1 MKPSENSSTSFKI
14 LVSLL
19 PVIFS
24 IFVLGFE
31 VRKATATTGA
41 TGATGAT
48 GVTGVT
54 GVTGTGGGT
63 AAETEIEIAGG
74 PGGGDWPLA
83 MALLDPLGSFW
94 LGKCGKLIRQT
105 RI

>member
-41 TGATGAT
+41 TGA
-48 GVTGVT
+48 TGVT

-94 LGKCGKLIRQT
+94 LGKCGKMIRKT

>member
-41 TGATGAT
+41 TG
-48 GVTGVT
+48 VTGVS
-54 GVTGTGGGT
+54 GTGGGT
-63 AAETEIEIAGG
+63 AAATEIEIAGG
-74 PGGGDWPLA
+74 PGGGDWPPA

-94 LGKCGKLIRQT
+94 LGKCGKMIRKT

>member
-1 MKPSENSSTSFKI
+1 MKPSENSSTSFKK

-41 TGATGAT
+41 TGATG
-48 GVTGVT
+48 VT

-63 AAETEIEIAGG
+63 AAATEIEIAGG
-74 PGGGDWPLA
+74 PGGGDWPPA

-94 LGKCGKLIRQT
+94 LGKCGKMIRKT